1 MVNGTAS
8 GAHVSVKSNRQIA
21 DRIFRMEV
29 QGEQI
34 AKMTAP
40 GQFVHVKCGTGID
53 PLLRRPISICDLN
66 QEEEVLTMIYR
77 AEGHGTRV
85 LSEYVPGQSVDIL
98 GPLGQGFPIDGREKG
113 EHALLVGGGIGVPPL
128 YYLGKQLKSMG
139 VNVTYVIGFGNAG
152 QVFLEEELSHVG
164 TVHVVT
170 VDGSR
175 GVKGFVTDVL
185 KEEYQLAEND
195 WDALYACG
203 PLPMLTALQERYQSS
218 GKEGYISLEQ
228 RMGCGIGACLACVC
242 PVQDAAGGKKYRKIC
257 SDGPVFPFGEVKLS

>member
-1 MVNGTAS
+1 VARGARK
-8 GAHVSVKSNRQIA
+8 GAHLTVKSNIQIA
-21 DRIFRMEV
+21 DHIFRMEV

-53 PLLRRPISICDLN
+53 PLLRRPISICDIN
-66 QEEEVLTMIYR
+66 KEEQALTMIYR

-85 LSEYVPGQSVDIL
+85 LSEYVPGQPVDIL
-98 GPLGQGFPIDGREKG
+98 GPLGQGFPVSDRKEG

-128 YYLGKQLKSMG
+128 YYLGKQLQSIG
-139 VNVTYVIGFGNAG
+139 VKVTYVIGFNDAG
-152 QVFLEEELSHVG
+152 QLFLEEELRAIG
-164 TVHVVT
+164 TVHVAT

-185 KEEYQLAEND
+185 TQEYELAENS
-195 WDALYACG
+195 WDVLYACG
-203 PLPMLTALQERYQSS
+203 PLPMLKALQERYQSS

-242 PVQDAAGGKKYRKIC
+242 PVQEAAGGKKYRKIC
-257 SDGPVFPFGEVKLS
+257 LDGPVFPFGEVKL